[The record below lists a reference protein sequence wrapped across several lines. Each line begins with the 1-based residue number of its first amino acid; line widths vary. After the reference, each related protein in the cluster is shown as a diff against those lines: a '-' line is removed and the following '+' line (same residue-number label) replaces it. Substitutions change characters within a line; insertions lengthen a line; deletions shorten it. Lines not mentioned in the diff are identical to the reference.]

1 MANVTPNQYTLHNS
15 RVKVNYSTSGIQGQ
29 PHFTYDDGT
38 QVLNFQGPQIR
49 VTNTEIGQLV
59 SVTIRH
65 TIDTESVSYTVL
77 IPVVLLQNNQS
88 QANIHT
94 EGITTVHR
102 TTLVQPSTGQRETYQ
117 VEKLEG
123 VARVVMFAAGGASA
137 SQG

>member
-29 PHFTYDDGT
+29 PHLSYDDGI

-49 VTNTEIGQLV
+49 VTDTEIGKLV

-65 TIDTESVSYTVL
+65 TVDTESVSYSIL
-77 IPVVLLQNNQS
+77 IPVVILPNTQPP
-88 QANIHT
+88 APVHT
-94 EGITTVHR
+94 DGITTVHR
-102 TTLVQPSTGQRETYQ
+102 TPLVQPSTGQRETYQ

-123 VARVVMFAAGGASA
+123 VAREVLFAAGGA
-137 SQG
+137 